1 MWVLKADQA
10 QQIVYG
16 WAGQYM
22 TADGKPIED
31 LQGDVLE
38 PEDIQ
43 KAAEQ
48 FVLNYGESGIHHEGK
63 SVGKIVASL
72 VTTNDIVKAFFPDSL
87 GRVPVG
93 WIIGVYYPDKK
104 VFDRVVSGELPMFSV
119 QGNADRFPDDGQQAP

>member
-16 WAGQYM
+16 WAGQYL
-22 TADGKPIED
+22 TVDGQPIED
-31 LQGDVLE
+31 LQGDVIE
-38 PEDIQ
+38 PDEIQ
-43 KAAEQ
+43 KAAEN
-48 FVLNYGESGIHHEGK
+48 FVKDYGTSGIHHEGK
-63 SVGKIVASL
+63 SVGQIVASL
-72 VTTNDIVKAFFPDSL
+72 VTTPDIVKAFFPDSA

-119 QGNADRFPDDGQQAP
+119 QGNADRYEDAQ